1 VHKSCGIGKV
11 TTYNELMRRSTRR
24 LLALAA
30 GLFAFVIGSALL
42 YQLGMSR
49 LEGHPRTF
57 WQAFEWAAETLSTT
71 GYGADNR
78 WASPAMVILVVTV
91 QFVGVFVIF
100 LVVPIFM
107 IPFLEERFEE
117 KLPRTAGNIT
127 NHIIVYRYGPAVESL
142 LEKLAHSDVPAI
154 VVETDEAA
162 ARAVQEQQQR
172 VVFSRTE
179 EDALDACRLSSARAL
194 VANARDE
201 ENASIILRAR
211 QMGFRGDVIALVE
224 DPAHRRPIELA
235 GATAAYTPRHII
247 AAALAAH
254 ASDRISPR
262 LAGAESLD
270 GVEHREL
277 RVPLDSAVA
286 GKTLREAA
294 VGQRSGAMIVG
305 QWSRNRL
312 LSRCDA
318 DMQIDPGS
326 RLELLG
332 TPDALDRAAAI
343 IGARFFR
350 AAGPV
355 LIAGFG
361 EVGRKVHELLS
372 DVGEEVRVI
381 ERQQAPGVD
390 LVGNVLDA
398 SVLERGGIDQARV
411 VVLALNTDD
420 ATLFAT
426 VMIRDVANNIPV
438 IARVNHSRNVENI
451 YRAGAD
457 YALSI
462 ADISGE
468 MLYTRL
474 LGRSARTREE
484 HRSITH
490 VPVRA
495 LDGRTLRDSGIRAH
509 GCSAV
514 ALRRNGSWLTNM
526 TSETVLQA
534 GDDLYICGTIE
545 AFREISL

>member
-1 VHKSCGIGKV
+1 MANN
-11 TTYNELMRRSTRR
+11 YNARMRRSTRR
-24 LLALAA
+24 LIALAI
-30 GLFAFVIGSALL
+30 GLFAFVMGSALL
-42 YQLGMSR
+42 YQAGMAR

-57 WQAFEWAAETLSTT
+57 WDSFEWAAETLSTT
-71 GYGADNR
+71 GYGADSR
-78 WASPAMVILVVTV
+78 WTHPLMVILVVLV
-91 QFVGVFVIF
+91 QFVGVFLFF

-117 KLPRTAGNIT
+117 KIPRTAGRIA

-142 LEKLAHSDVPAI
+142 LEKLTHSDVPAI
-154 VVETDEAA
+154 VVETDEVA
-162 ARAVQEQQQR
+162 ARTVIDQKQR
-172 VVFSRTE
+172 VVFSRAE
-179 EDALDACRLSSARAL
+179 EDALDVCGLATARAF

-201 ENASIILRAR
+201 ENAAIILRAR
-211 QMGFRGDVIALVE
+211 QMGFRGDVVALVE
-224 DPAHRRPIELA
+224 DPAHRRPMELA

-247 AAALAAH
+247 AAALATH

-262 LAGAESLD
+262 LAGAESLT
-270 GVEHREL
+270 GLERREL
-277 RVPLDSAVA
+277 RVPLASPIA
-286 GKTLREAA
+286 GQTLRDAA
-294 VGQRSGAMIVG
+294 IGARTGAIVVG
-305 QWSRNRL
+305 QWSRSRL
-312 LSRCDA
+312 LSRCNA
-318 DMQIDPGS
+318 DMRIDPGA

-332 TPDALDRAAAI
+332 TRESLDRVAALA
-343 IGARFFR
+343 GTTFLR

-361 EVGRKVHELLS
+361 EVGRKVHELLT
-372 DVGEEVRVI
+372 DVGEDVRVI

-390 LVGNVLDA
+390 LVGNVLDPA
-398 SVLERGGIDQARV
+398 VLEAGGLREARV

-426 VMIRDVANNIPV
+426 VMMRDAVDDVPI

-462 ADISGE
+462 SDISGE

-484 HRSITH
+484 HRSVTH

-495 LDGRTLRDSGIRAH
+495 AAGRTLRQSGIRDL

-514 ALRRNGSWLTNM
+514 ALRRNGSLLTAM
-526 TSETVLQA
+526 TAETVLQE
-534 GDDLYICGTIE
+534 GDDLYVCGTIE
-545 AFREISL
+545 AFRNLSL